1 MLILTVVD
9 IELDHQVSQ
18 DLLDFVQIGNKG
30 QGNRLQIF
38 EGQLCRRGK
47 SMKDTSGT
55 KM

>member
-1 MLILTVVD
+1 MLILTFVY
-9 IELDHQVSQ
+9 IELDDQVSQ
-18 DLLDFVQIGNKG
+18 YLLDFVQIRNKG
-30 QGNRLQIF
+30 QGNCLQIF